1 MRDRV
6 EKLARI
12 MTLEEGKPLSE
23 ARGEIA
29 YAASFLD
36 WFAGEAMR
44 VYGDTIPSN
53 SPDKRI
59 VVLKRPVGVTAAV
72 TPWNFP
78 AAMITRKLGPALA
91 GGCTMVVK
99 PSELTPLSAFEI
111 ARIFEEVGLPRGVLS
126 VVGRN
131 RCSVTRQGHDGGFS
145 GAEGVVHR
153 IDRSQ
158 VHRSEYGRFRRQV
171 GATVFAR
178 VPVTT
183 FGHNQAQPQ
192 LEADVFWRDWSNRS
206 RCEADN
212 RSFKSRQFTHGYG
225 AAQPTTQ

>member
-111 ARIFEEVGLPRGVLS
+111 ARIFDEVGLPRGVLS
-126 VVGRN
+126 VVVGTDAPSLAKVMMEDFRVRKVSFTGSTEVKFIGANTDASAGR
-131 RCSVTRQGHDGGFS
+131 
-145 GAEGVVHR
+145 
-153 IDRSQ
+153 
-158 VHRSEYGRFRRQV
+158 
-171 GATVFAR
+171 
-178 VPVTT
+178 
-183 FGHNQAQPQ
+183 
-192 LEADVFWRDWSNRS
+192 LEPLFLRES
-206 RCEADN
+206 
-212 RSFKSRQFTHGYG
+212 
-225 AAQPTTQ
+225 P